1 MMISLQVKWS
11 VYSHYLRSIGLFLS
25 GATIFFN
32 LIFQSF
38 SIGSNVWLSEWS
50 NDGNI
55 YVNETVN
62 EGKRDLYL
70 GVYGALGAGQGKLY
84 CSHLSAILSGVSLI
98 VIGISSLPH

>member
-1 MMISLQVKWS
+1 MMFSLQVKWS

-32 LIFQSF
+32 LVFQSF

-62 EGKRDLYL
+62 ESKRDLYL
-70 GVYGALGAGQGKLY
+70 GVYGALGAGQGKSY
-84 CSHLSAILSGVSLI
+84 CSHLSAILSGVYFI
-98 VIGISSLPH
+98 VIVI